1 MASRCLLHPLFPVP
15 NVLRAA
21 RRSSS
26 LAGVTN
32 PIPATFFRGGTSK
45 GIFLNRDHLPTDQSQ
60 WDVIFLGIMGSPDAQ
75 YGRQLNGMG
84 GGVSSLSKICVVGSP
99 SEAQRAAGLDVEY
112 TFAQVG
118 IRDCIVDY
126 SGNCGNLSSMIG
138 VFAVDEG
145 MCTPR
150 ISHATAGGLKL
161 TGSVRTLNTNTNKR
175 IDNTFL
181 VAQAESGGRYVPVL
195 DGEQASIAGVPGRAA
210 PILLDF
216 VSPSGART
224 GQLLPSG
231 RPLDT
236 IHIPSPGDPPGELAF
251 PVSLVDASNPTVFTS
266 DQALRDALGIHLTT
280 VVDYADP
287 RVVDTLE
294 RVRQAGATLMGLDP
308 LVQAQPKIAVLSPAP
323 SDDTEAD
330 IVINAFSMGV
340 LHRAVPMTVG
350 LCLGVAARV
359 PHTLAWD
366 ILGYRRSR
374 NTGDLV
380 RIRHPG
386 GVVEVGAELGSGGE
400 VTSARVMRT
409 GRRLMKGMVW
419 W

>member
-1 MASRCLLHPLFPVP
+1 MASRYLLHPPFR
-15 NVLRAA
+15 VLQAA

-26 LAGVTN
+26 LAGVAN

-45 GIFLNRDHLPTDQSQ
+45 GIFLNRAHLPTDQSQ
-60 WDVIFLGIMGSPDAQ
+60 WDTIFLGIMGSPDAQ

-99 SEAQRAAGLDVEY
+99 SEAHREAGVDVEY

-150 ISHATAGGLKL
+150 ISRVTARSKL
-161 TGSVRTLNTNTNKR
+161 TGSVRTFNTNTNKR
-175 IDNTFL
+175 IDNTFF
-181 VAQAESGGRYVPVL
+181 VALAESRDRYVPVL

-231 RPLDT
+231 CPLDT
-236 IHIPSPGDPPGELAF
+236 VHITLFGDPSRRVAF
-251 PVSLVDASNPTVFTS
+251 PVSLVDATNPTVFTS
-266 DQALRDALGIHLTT
+266 DQALRAALGIHSAAA
-280 VVDYADP
+280 VDYADP
-287 RVVDTLE
+287 AVVDTLG
-294 RVRQAGATLMGLDP
+294 RVRQAGAQLMGLDP
-308 LVQAQPKIAVLSPAP
+308 LAQAQPKIAVLSPAP
-323 SDDTEAD
+323 PDDAEAD

-366 ILGYRRSR
+366 ALGYRRDR

-386 GVVEVGAELGSGGE
+386 GVVEVGAELGSGG
-400 VTSARVMRT
+400 
-409 GRRLMKGMVW
+409 
-419 W
+419 